1 MSSEHPIH
9 GDMRVLSS
17 LLQET
22 VAPHLQHVGTQ
33 DDFRI
38 LNLACG
44 QCNEAGTLV
53 NFAQSL
59 TQGDIRLTGADIR
72 IREILQAREEH
83 AHLPAEFLLEDAT
96 KLKAHRELGDDFK
109 MVLLRHQ
116 NYWHGQETWKH
127 IFEEGLSRVS
137 DDGVVVITSYF
148 DKEHQLALKA
158 LQQLGAEVVAT
169 RVNER
174 SRKLVTPGKS
184 VDKHIAVLRRKKG

>member
-22 VAPHLQHVGTQ
+22 VAPHLEVGTK

-44 QCNEAGTLV
+44 QCDEAGTLV
-53 NFAQSL
+53 DFAKGL
-59 TQGDIRLTGADIR
+59 THGDVRLTGADIR
-72 IREILQAREEH
+72 IREILQARAEH
-83 AHLPAEFLLEDAT
+83 AQLPAEFLLEDAT

-109 MVLLRHQ
+109 LVLLRHQ
-116 NYWHGQETWKH
+116 NYWHGQDTWKH

-148 DKEHQLALKA
+148 DKEHQLALEA
-158 LQQLGAEVVAT
+158 LQKLGAEVVAT
-169 RVNER
+169 RVNEK
-174 SRKLVTPGKS
+174 SRKLLFPGKS
-184 VDKHIAVLRRKKG
+184 VDKHIAVLKRKRG